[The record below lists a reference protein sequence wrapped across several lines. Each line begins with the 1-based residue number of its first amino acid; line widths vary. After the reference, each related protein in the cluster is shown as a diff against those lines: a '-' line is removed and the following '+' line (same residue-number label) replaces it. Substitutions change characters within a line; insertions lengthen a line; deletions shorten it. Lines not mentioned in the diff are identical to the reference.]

1 MGKMSKRNGL
11 TLDLKPAAPAG
22 ASVGGGTG
30 GGATFTPVSGIAPSK
45 KARLKTAPEILTS
58 PDVQML
64 KLTSPQLAEFLTR
77 NPTLATPTPSGG
89 YQFPTTVTVE
99 QELYVRGFEEALKNK
114 HASAQSQNGASTSAT
129 SSNTPAQILA
139 IEKATAA
146 FKQQQSS
153 LPPMS
158 SIPLP
163 IPQQTLPSTISTS
176 VPTIAISSAA
186 STVSEASSTNSRP
199 SSSASGSYD
208 DSASEYLPT
217 TVTVKQEPDGD
228 NSSSSY
234 NSNVTTNRGSTGR
247 GRAKKPLSNLGGVG
261 VAPINMESQEVIKL
275 ERKRLRN
282 RLAASK
288 CRKRKLEKIS
298 NLDEKVSD
306 LKEENGELMG
316 IVKRLKDSICNLKQ
330 EVMEHVQHGC
340 QINMVVSQ
348 GSR

>member
-1 MGKMSKRNGL
+1 MSKRNGL

-22 ASVGGGTG
+22 ASVGGSTG

-77 NPTLATPTPSGG
+77 NPSLATPTPSGG
-89 YQFPTTVTVE
+89 YQFPTTVTAE
-99 QELYVRGFEEALKNK
+99 QELYVKGFEEALKNK
-114 HASAQSQNGASTSAT
+114 HASAQHQAP
-129 SSNTPAQILA
+129 NTPAQILA

-146 FKQQQSS
+146 FKQQQQ
-153 LPPMS
+153 
-158 SIPLP
+158 
-163 IPQQTLPSTISTS
+163 QQTLPTTLAIPATIQQHPSSILPSTIAP
-176 VPTIAISSAA
+176 VGIPTIAISSSAA
-186 STVSEASSTNSRP
+186 STVSEQSSTNSRP

-208 DSASEYLPT
+208 DSTSDYLPT
-217 TVTVKQEPDGD
+217 TVVVKQEPDGD

-234 NSNVTTNRGSTGR
+234 NSNLTTNRGSTGR

-298 NLDEKVSD
+298 NLDEKVTD
-306 LKEENGELMG
+306 LKEENAELMG

>member
-1 MGKMSKRNGL
+1 MSKRNNL
-11 TLDLKPAAPAG
+11 TLDLKPAVPA
-22 ASVGGGTG
+22 VTTG
-30 GGATFTPVSGIAPSK
+30 GGFTGGVANFAPMSGIAPCK

-89 YQFPTTVTVE
+89 YQFPTTVTEE

-114 HASAQSQNGASTSAT
+114 HATAQPYFASAAG
-129 SSNTPAQILA
+129 SNTPAQILA

-146 FKQQQSS
+146 YKQQQQSILPTMTS
-153 LPPMS
+153 LP
-158 SIPLP
+158 IT
-163 IPQQTLPSTISTS
+163 IQQQLPSTIASAT
-176 VPTIAISSAA
+176 VPTIAISSAV
-186 STVSEASSTNSRP
+186 STVSEHSSTNSRP

-217 TVTVKQEPDGD
+217 TVVVKEEPDAD

-234 NSNVTTNRGSTGR
+234 IQTVGSTRVGGR
-247 GRAKKPLSNLGGVG
+247 GRARKSSSMGGVG
-261 VAPINMESQEVIKL
+261 ISPINMESQEVIKL

-282 RLAASK
+282 RLAATK
-288 CRKRKLEKIS
+288 CRKRKLERIS

-306 LKEENGELMG
+306 LKDENGELMG
-316 IVKRLKDSICNLKQ
+316 IVKRLKGSISNLKL

-348 GSR
+348 GSN

>member
-1 MGKMSKRNGL
+1 MG
-11 TLDLKPAAPAG
+11 
-22 ASVGGGTG
+22 
-30 GGATFTPVSGIAPSK
+30 
-45 KARLKTAPEILTS
+45 
-58 PDVQML
+58 
-64 KLTSPQLAEFLTR
+64 
-77 NPTLATPTPSGG
+77 TPSGG
-89 YQFPTTVTVE
+89 YQFPTTVTAE

-114 HASAQSQNGASTSAT
+114 HATAQQHGPNSTSAAG
-129 SSNTPAQILA
+129 SNTPAQILA

-146 FKQQQSS
+146 YKQQQQSIVQTTTS
-153 LPPMS
+153 LPVT
-158 SIPLP
+158 
-163 IPQQTLPSTISTS
+163 IPQHLPTTIVSA
-176 VPTIAISSAA
+176 VPTIAISSAV
-186 STVSEASSTNSRP
+186 STVSEPSSTNSRP

-217 TVTVKQEPDGD
+217 TVVVKEEPDAD

-306 LKEENGELMG
+306 LKEENGELMA

>member
-1 MGKMSKRNGL
+1 
-11 TLDLKPAAPAG
+11 
-22 ASVGGGTG
+22 
-30 GGATFTPVSGIAPSK
+30 
-45 KARLKTAPEILTS
+45 
-58 PDVQML
+58 ML

-89 YQFPTTVTVE
+89 YQFPTTVTAE

-114 HASAQSQNGASTSAT
+114 HATAQQQTSTSAMG
-129 SSNTPAQILA
+129 SNTPAQILA

-146 FKQQQSS
+146 YKQQQAF
-153 LPPMS
+153 LPPTTT
-158 SIPLP
+158 SIPVT
-163 IPQQTLPSTISTS
+163 IQQIIPSTIAPGP

-186 STVSEASSTNSRP
+186 STVSEQSSTNSRP

-208 DSASEYLPT
+208 DSASDYLPT
-217 TVTVKQEPDGD
+217 TVVVKQEPDQDGSS
-228 NSSSSY
+228 NSYTST
-234 NSNVTTNRGSTGR
+234 VTSTRGR
-247 GRAKKPLSNLGGVG
+247 GRARKNSSNVRGVG
-261 VAPINMESQEVIKL
+261 ISPIDMESQEVIKL

-288 CRKRKLEKIS
+288 CRKRKLERIS

-316 IVKRLKDSICNLKQ
+316 IVKRLKESICNLKQ

-348 GSR
+348 GST

>member
-30 GGATFTPVSGIAPSK
+30 GGASFTPVSGIAPSK

-77 NPTLATPTPSGG
+77 NPSLATPTPSGG
-89 YQFPTTVTVE
+89 YQFPTTVTAQ
-99 QELYVRGFEEALKNK
+99 QELYVEGFEEALKNK
-114 HASAQSQNGASTSAT
+114 HASASQHQVFASAA
-129 SSNTPAQILA
+129 NTPAQILA

-146 FKQQQSS
+146 FKQQQQ
-153 LPPMS
+153 
-158 SIPLP
+158 
-163 IPQQTLPSTISTS
+163 QQTLPTTLAIPVTIQQHPSS
-176 VPTIAISSAA
+176 IPTIAISSSAA
-186 STVSEASSTNSRP
+186 STVSEQSSTNSRP

-208 DSASEYLPT
+208 DSASDYLPT
-217 TVTVKQEPDGD
+217 TVVVKQEPDGD

-247 GRAKKPLSNLGGVG
+247 GRTKKPLSNLSGVG

-282 RLAASK
+282 RLAAPK
-288 CRKRKLEKIS
+288 CRKRKLERIS
-298 NLDEKVSD
+298 QLEVKVKD
-306 LKEENGELMG
+306 LKGENSELYNV
-316 IVKRLKDSICNLKQ
+316 VKKLKQSVANLKQ
-330 EVMEHVQHGC
+330 EVIDHCSSGC
-340 QINMVVSQ
+340 QINGDVLNF
-348 GSR
+348 

>member
-1 MGKMSKRNGL
+1 MSKRNNL
-11 TLDLKPAAPAG
+11 TLDLKPAAPA
-22 ASVGGGTG
+22 VTIGGGGPG
-30 GGATFTPVSGIAPSK
+30 GGANFPPVSGIAPSK
-45 KARLKTAPEILTS
+45 KARLRTAPEILTS

-77 NPTLATPTPSGG
+77 NPSLATPTPSGG
-89 YQFPTTVTVE
+89 YQFPTTVTAE

-114 HASAQSQNGASTSAT
+114 HATAQQQTVTSTSAIG
-129 SSNTPAQILA
+129 SNTPAQILA

-146 FKQQQSS
+146 YKQQQAF
-153 LPPMS
+153 LPPTTTT
-158 SIPLP
+158 IPVTV
-163 IPQQTLPSTISTS
+163 QQQILPSTIAPGP

-186 STVSEASSTNSRP
+186 STVSEQSSTNSRP

-208 DSASEYLPT
+208 DSASDYLPT
-217 TVTVKQEPDGD
+217 TVVVKQEPDQDGSS
-228 NSSSSY
+228 NSYTST
-234 NSNVTTNRGSTGR
+234 VTSTRGR
-247 GRAKKPLSNLGGVG
+247 GRARKSSSSVRGVG
-261 VAPINMESQEVIKL
+261 ISPIDMESQEVIKL

-288 CRKRKLEKIS
+288 CRKRKLERIS

-316 IVKRLKDSICNLKQ
+316 IVKRLKESICNLKQ

-348 GSR
+348 GST

>member
-1 MGKMSKRNGL
+1 MSKRNNL
-11 TLDLKPAAPAG
+11 TLDLKPAVPAVTS
-22 ASVGGGTG
+22 AGGGPG
-30 GGATFTPVSGIAPSK
+30 GGNNFPPVSGIAPSK
-45 KARLKTAPEILTS
+45 KARLRTAPEILTS

-89 YQFPTTVTVE
+89 YQFPTSVTAE

-114 HASAQSQNGASTSAT
+114 HAAAQQQNNASTSAA
-129 SSNTPAQILA
+129 SSSTPAQILA

-146 FKQQQSS
+146 FKQHQAT

-158 SIPLP
+158 TIPLP
-163 IPQQTLPSTISTS
+163 IQQQTLPSTISTS

-186 STVSEASSTNSRP
+186 STVSEQSSTNSRP

-217 TVTVKQEPDGD
+217 TVAVKQEPGID
-228 NSSSSY
+228 SSTSASPG
-234 NSNVTTNRGSTGR
+234 SNARSGGR
-247 GRAKKPLSNLGGVG
+247 GRGRKNSSNAKGVG
-261 VAPINMESQEVIKL
+261 ISPIDMESQEIIKL

-288 CRKRKLEKIS
+288 CRKRKLERIS

-306 LKEENGELMG
+306 LKDENSELMG
-316 IVKRLKDSICNLKQ
+316 IVKKLKESICNLKQ

-348 GSR
+348 

>member
-1 MGKMSKRNGL
+1 MGI
-11 TLDLKPAAPAG
+11 
-22 ASVGGGTG
+22 
-30 GGATFTPVSGIAPSK
+30 VSA
-45 KARLKTAPEILTS
+45 
-58 PDVQML
+58 
-64 KLTSPQLAEFLTR
+64 
-77 NPTLATPTPSGG
+77 
-89 YQFPTTVTVE
+89 
-99 QELYVRGFEEALKNK
+99 
-114 HASAQSQNGASTSAT
+114 
-129 SSNTPAQILA
+129 
-139 IEKATAA
+139 
-146 FKQQQSS
+146 
-153 LPPMS
+153 
-158 SIPLP
+158 
-163 IPQQTLPSTISTS
+163 
-176 VPTIAISSAA
+176 VPTIAISSAV
-186 STVSEASSTNSRP
+186 STVSEPSSTNSRP

-217 TVTVKQEPDGD
+217 TVVVKEEPDAD

-234 NSNVTTNRGSTGR
+234 TQTVGTTRAAGR
-247 GRAKKPLSNLGGVG
+247 GRAEKQKQSVKGMGIS
-261 VAPINMESQEVIKL
+261 PINMESQEVIKL

-288 CRKRKLEKIS
+288 CRKRKLERIS

>member
-1 MGKMSKRNGL
+1 MG
-11 TLDLKPAAPAG
+11 
-22 ASVGGGTG
+22 
-30 GGATFTPVSGIAPSK
+30 
-45 KARLKTAPEILTS
+45 
-58 PDVQML
+58 
-64 KLTSPQLAEFLTR
+64 
-77 NPTLATPTPSGG
+77 
-89 YQFPTTVTVE
+89 
-99 QELYVRGFEEALKNK
+99 K
-114 HASAQSQNGASTSAT
+114 HASDQWQNGASTSAA

-163 IPQQTLPSTISTS
+163 IQQQALPSTISTS

-186 STVSEASSTNSRP
+186 STVSEPSSTNSRP

-217 TVTVKQEPDGD
+217 TVAVKQELGTDTSTGASPA
-228 NSSSSY
+228 
-234 NSNVTTNRGSTGR
+234 SNARGR
-247 GRAKKPLSNLGGVG
+247 GRGRGRKQSSNVKDIS
-261 VAPINMESQEVIKL
+261 PIDMESQEIIKL

-288 CRKRKLEKIS
+288 CRKRKLERIS
-298 NLDEKVSD
+298 NLDEKVED
-306 LKEENGELMG
+306 LKSENTELMG
-316 IVKRLKDSICNLKQ
+316 IVKKLKDSICNLKQ

-348 GSR
+348 